1 MEKIA
6 FIFPGLGSQ
15 FVGMGKSFYDSF
27 EVVRQTYEEAGD
39 FAGFDIADLCF
50 QGTGLEQNRIDKMQF
65 IVVTTGVAIAR
76 AFLYQYGVSP
86 QFCAGHSV
94 GEYAALVCSGAVK
107 FCDVIKI
114 LKVRG
119 ELLKRAAELGQMTIV
134 EKMEA
139 ERAGKILQSNK
150 DLQVYISCYNSPDQF
165 AISGSENE
173 LIEKKLLEENAVVT
187 PIIYSPPIHSP
198 LMEDYSKE
206 LYDFLKDVTYYSFRI
221 PIISNVTGAPFS
233 EPSEIPYI
241 MTEQLKRPV
250 QWNNT
255 MLCFEKY
262 GISMVIEMGPKN
274 LLTSFLK
281 DMNPGIKKYCFG
293 IKKDRADINKLFLN
307 DESLQKDKIK
317 FLDRCLG
324 IAVST
329 PNRNDN
335 LEQFK
340 SGVVDNYKN
349 IKSLSKRI
357 KDNESRASIKDMR
370 SAVQYLIK
378 ILQTKKVP
386 EKEQEDWLKQLLDET
401 SSYYNLKEF
410 IN

>member
-15 FVGMGKSFYDSF
+15 FVGMGKSFYDDF
-27 EVVRQTYEEAGD
+27 EIVRQTYEEASD

-76 AFLYQYGVSP
+76 AFLYQYGITP

-107 FCDVIKI
+107 FSDVIEI

-119 ELLKRAAELGQMTIV
+119 ELLKKATKLGQMSIV
-134 EKMEA
+134 EKMKADTA
-139 ERAGKILQSNK
+139 EEILQKND
-150 DLQVYISCYNSPDQF
+150 DLKVYISCYNSPDQF
-165 AISGSENE
+165 AISGSQIE
-173 LIEKKLLEENAVVT
+173 LAEEKLLGENAMVT

-198 LMEDYSKE
+198 LMEEYSKE
-206 LYDFLKDVTYYSFRI
+206 FYDFISEFTYYSFRM
-221 PIISNVTGAPFS
+221 PIVANVTGAPFS
-233 EPSEIPYI
+233 EPSKIATI
-241 MTEQLKRPV
+241 MSEQLFKPV

-255 MLCFEKY
+255 MRCFEKY
-262 GISMVIEMGPKN
+262 GVSMVVEMGPKN

-281 DMNPGIKKYCFG
+281 DMDPSIKKYCFG
-293 IKKDRADINKLFLN
+293 IKKDRADINRLFLS
-307 DESLQKDKIK
+307 DESLQKDKVEFI
-317 FLDRCLG
+317 DRCLG

-329 PNRNDN
+329 PNLNDN
-335 LEQFK
+335 TEEFQ
-340 SGVVDNYKN
+340 SGVVKNYN
-349 IKSLSKRI
+349 YIKKISEQNEYGLSV
-357 KDNESRASIKDMR
+357 NDMR
-370 SAVQYLIK
+370 SVIRYLIE
-378 ILQTKKVP
+378 IMNTKRVP
-386 EKEQEDWLKQLLDET
+386 EKEQQDWLKQLLDET
-401 SSYYNLKEF
+401 SSYYHLKEF